1 MKAIIEKK
9 QQDTQKIAD
18 EIKRAKSFILFEYK
32 GLNAAV
38 ITSLRKELTK
48 SGSKMY
54 VLKNNILSRALDASN
69 IKDFDY
75 LLVGPNAIAFGF
87 EDEISVFKNIVE
99 ITKKNEFVKI
109 KGGYFNSS
117 FVDVNQIKSIASI
130 PGRDGL
136 YSMLLSCLSS
146 PIRSVLYALKA
157 VSETKNA

>member
-32 GLNAAV
+32 GLNAAI

-69 IKDFDY
+69 IKDFDS

-99 ITKKNEFVKI
+99 TTKKNEFVKI
-109 KGGYFNSS
+109 KGGYFNGS